1 MLSLENKI
9 PPPLLTLFT
18 AAAMW
23 WLSLFTS
30 PVELT
35 STVKIFSVLSFIFV
49 GALFALLGII
59 SFRRAKTTINP
70 LKPET
75 TSSLVTT
82 GIYQF
87 TRNPMYLALVFF
99 LLAWASYLASV
110 WAITLIFL
118 FMMYM
123 QYFQIAPEE
132 KALARLFNGEFTQ
145 YKKRVRTWL

>member
-1 MLSLENKI
+1 MQSLEHKI
-9 PPPLLTLFT
+9 PPPIVMLC
-18 AAAMW
+18 AAVAMW
-23 WLSLFTS
+23 WLSTLTS
-30 PVELT
+30 PILLT
-35 STVKIFSVLSFIFV
+35 STMKMSLVIGFILLGLFFSLS
-49 GALFALLGII
+49 GII
-59 SFRRAKTTINP
+59 SFRRAKTTVNP

-110 WAITLIFL
+110 WAITLIGL

-145 YKKRVRTWL
+145 YKKRVRKWL